1 MMPTRIEFRMNV
13 DKGGY
18 RYVAAKPT
26 LAPGQSI
33 LDVPVRDVEPERI
46 VGRGGSRI
54 AKRLSQYPMLFTEF
68 ANVRSYDELLAFI
81 AEYGSLTKR
90 NEIPKLLDTAEE
102 MRAWISKEKSPLWSV
117 ADLKASLVRDRA
129 SGTAVISY
137 SPTTLL
143 DALWLQ
149 LAQALSGGTQF
160 RQCEQCNIPFPVG
173 GKSGRRLV
181 ARFCSDKCRI
191 EFNSLERTRRKRSRK

>member
-1 MMPTRIEFRMNV
+1 MMPTRIEFRINV

-26 LAPGQSI
+26 LGPDQSI
-33 LDVPVRDVEPERI
+33 LDIPVREVEPERI
-46 VGRGGSRI
+46 VGRGGGRI
-54 AKRLSQYPMLFTEF
+54 AKRLSQYPMLYTEF
-68 ANVRSYDELLAFI
+68 AKVRRNDELLAFMV
-81 AEYGSLTKR
+81 EYGSLTKK
-90 NEIPKLLDTAEE
+90 NEIPKLLDAAEE
-102 MRAWISKEKSPLWSV
+102 MRAWIRKEKSPLWSV
-117 ADLKASLVRDRA
+117 ANLEASLVRDKA

-160 RQCEQCNIPFPVG
+160 RQCE
-173 GKSGRRLV
+173 
-181 ARFCSDKCRI
+181 
-191 EFNSLERTRRKRSRK
+191 

>member
-18 RYVAAKPT
+18 RYVAAKPK
-26 LAPGQSI
+26 LDPGQSH
-33 LDVPVRDVEPERI
+33 LDVRIGDIEPERI
-46 VGRGGSRI
+46 VGCGGSRI
-54 AKRLSQYPMLFTEF
+54 AKRLSEYPMLYTAF
-68 ANVRSYDELLAFI
+68 ANVSDYDQLLAFVT
-81 AEYGSLTKR
+81 EYGSLTKN
-90 NEIPKLLDTAEE
+90 NEIETLLDAAKE
-102 MRAWISKEKSPLWSV
+102 MRAWLNRDKSPLWSV
-117 ADLKASLVRDRA
+117 ANLKASLVKDRA
-129 SGTAVISY
+129 SGNAVISF

-160 RQCEQCNIPFPVG
+160 RRCKKCNIPFPVG
-173 GKSGRRLV
+173 GKSRRIV

-191 EFNSLERTRRKRSRK
+191 EFNSLRRSRKEQH

>member
-1 MMPTRIEFRMNV
+1 MPTRIEFRINV

-26 LAPGQSI
+26 LGPGQRI
-33 LDVPVRDVEPERI
+33 LDIPVRDVEPERI
-46 VGRGGSRI
+46 AGRGGGRI
-54 AKRLSQYPMLFTEF
+54 AKRLSQYPMLYTEF
-68 ANVRSYDELLAFI
+68 AKVRRDDELLAFI
-81 AEYGSLTKR
+81 TQYGSLTKK
-90 NEIPKLLDTAEE
+90 NEIPKLLDAAEE
-102 MRAWISKEKSPLWSV
+102 MRAWIRKEKSPLWSV
-117 ADLKASLVRDRA
+117 ANLQASLVRDKA

-149 LAQALSGGTQF
+149 LAQALSVGTQF
-160 RQCEQCNIPFPVG
+160 RQCKQCNIPFPVG
-173 GKSGRRLV
+173 GKGRRLV

-191 EFNSLERTRRKRSRK
+191 DFNSLQRSRRER